1 MTRKGKSPDF
11 EQTLRELEELVSK
24 LEGGELPLDEAL
36 RTFER
41 GVFLTR
47 QCQDAL
53 KAAQAKVDILVAKDG
68 EAVPEPFD
76 PDEDDESQ

>member
-68 EAVPEPFD
+68 EEVTEPFD
-76 PDEDDESQ
+76 PDEDDDSQ